1 MIRNVTFLQH
11 PVSVIE
17 FIHILSIANI
27 QAWITLKE
35 WSSKTKLNIP
45 LEHYVTIICKLMTT
59 KSYTF
64 AISNIELTEGCI
76 NSFFIFQYYNYTT
89 IRMYS
94 FIYDV
99 WFVITYEGS
108 KIDDIHPKQLSQG
121 FYGLKRP
128 KKGLYISGH
137 HILHLVRSCIT
148 SKNNQKLLY
157 WAHATDFKS
166 FWAADNIKYQLN
178 FLRERYFRITISKL
192 ISLAAS
198 NIF

>member
-1 MIRNVTFLQH
+1 
-11 PVSVIE
+11 
-17 FIHILSIANI
+17 
-27 QAWITLKE
+27 
-35 WSSKTKLNIP
+35 
-45 LEHYVTIICKLMTT
+45 
-59 KSYTF
+59 
-64 AISNIELTEGCI
+64 
-76 NSFFIFQYYNYTT
+76 
-89 IRMYS
+89 MYS

-99 WFVITYEGS
+99 WFVKTYEGS

-178 FLRERYFRITISKL
+178 FLRERYFRITISKSQFCCNMQL
-192 ISLAAS
+192 SIIDKYLGDNPKLSVFIYKKILMGDKFSRKQTKKEVS
-198 NIF
+198 NT